1 MSRIVSQLVLAM
13 LLLPALAMAYT
24 ISYVLFEE
32 LTRFNTEASLFYSG
46 LITLILVLSLW
57 TLLWR
62 SSVRWT
68 GRRVGLTIGMTLTV
82 VGVTG
87 GVAWLL
93 GWIVADEFGFFIWG
107 ALSSILWPIAS
118 ILVWRESKA
127 ERMTRLGKASGG
139 RAVLS
144 CPVCNY
150 DLADQREAK
159 CPECGGVFTL
169 GALMAAGDR
178 DSESSISA
186 GA

>member
-13 LLLPALAMAYT
+13 LLLPALALV
-24 ISYVLFEE
+24 YVIAFVLLED
-32 LTRFNTEASLFYSG
+32 LTRFNNEATFFYSG
-46 LITLILVLSLW
+46 LITLILTVSLW

-62 SSVRWT
+62 STVRWT
-68 GRRVGLTIGMTLTV
+68 GGRVGLSIGMTLGV
-82 VGVTG
+82 VGFSG
-87 GVAWLL
+87 GVSWLL
-93 GWIVADEFGFFIWG
+93 GMVVGDDFGFFMWG
-107 ALSSILWPIAS
+107 ALSCVLWPIAS
-118 ILVWRESKA
+118 ILVWRESKS
-127 ERMTRLGKASGG
+127 ERMARLGKATGG
-139 RAVLS
+139 RMMLP

-150 DLADQREAK
+150 DLADQREAT